1 MVFLQCCNAN
11 YCKLTVGHEPDNED
25 MTQDFSAQFAFVP
38 LDHMTCKGKWICR
51 MLYQGSFDIGKKEKW
66 DVTA

>member
-38 LDHMTCKGKWICR
+38 LDHMTRKGK
-51 MLYQGSFDIGKKEKW
+51 
-66 DVTA
+66 